1 MRTTIAL
8 RSSPVSLIGRQIQ
21 RVDSMPP
28 ADSESLKPL
37 QMVLRQLREI
47 KSLREASPGVFH
59 CRGLVFV
66 QFQVNDGVVI
76 AELRKPGGRGF
87 DRYAVGT
94 APGQRKLV
102 DDAKRRAANVDD
114 E

>member
-1 MRTTIAL
+1 MT
-8 RSSPVSLIGRQIQ
+8 
-21 RVDSMPP
+21 P

-47 KSLREASPGVFH
+47 KGLREASPGVFH
-59 CRGLVFV
+59 CRGAVFV
-66 QFQVNDGVVI
+66 QFQVSDGVVS
-76 AELRKPGGRGF
+76 AELKKPGGRGF
-87 DRYAVGT
+87 DRYAVAT

-102 DDAKRRAANVDD
+102 DDAKRRAAHADD